1 MIKVCVCDDDET
13 IVNRICSVIDS
24 LSKKNNII
32 SKVEIFYDGATLLNN
47 IQNNNSY
54 YDIIFL
60 DIEMNNMDGIET
72 AKRLRLRDE
81 LVHIIYVTSHENY
94 AKDVFSVRPY
104 QFVLKPFKDEII
116 EKYFLDVYEEIINN
130 DEAFEFKHKGTYYKV
145 LLKNIK
151 YFESKNRSIEIH
163 MIDGTV
169 YEYYDIL
176 DKVEKKICNK
186 KIDFLRIH
194 KSILVN
200 LKHITKKRY
209 DYVELVNGEKLMISQ
224 TKRAEINERYMRNV
238 EDMMRNG
245 IDN

>member
-54 YDIIFL
+54 YDVIFL

-94 AKDVFSVRPY
+94 AIDAFAVRPY

-116 EKYFLDVYEEIINN
+116 EKYFLDVYEKIINN
-130 DEAFEFKHKGTYYKV
+130 DETFEFKHKGTYYKL
-145 LLKNIK
+145 LLKNVK
-151 YFESKNRSIEIH
+151 YFESKNRSIEVY
-163 MIDGTV
+163 MTDGTI
-169 YEYYDIL
+169 YEFYDRL
-176 DKVEKKICNK
+176 DSVEKYLSNSKM
-186 KIDFLRIH
+186 DFLRIH

-200 LKHITKKRY
+200 SRYIVKKRY
-209 DYVELVNGEKLMISQ
+209 DHVELTNGEKLIISQ
-224 TKRAEINERYMRNV
+224 TKRGEINEYYMRKV
-238 EDMMRNG
+238 EEVMRNG

>member
-13 IVNRICSVIDS
+13 IVNRICSVIERVS
-24 LSKKNNII
+24 QENNII
-32 SKVEIFYDGATLLNN
+32 AKVEIFYDGATLLTN

-54 YDIIFL
+54 YDVIFL

-81 LVHIIYVTSHENY
+81 LAHIIYVTSHENY
-94 AKDVFSVRPY
+94 AKDVFAVRPY

-116 EKYFLDVYEEIINN
+116 EKYFLDVYEKIINN
-130 DEAFEFKHKGTYYKV
+130 DETFEFKHKGTYYKL

-163 MIDGTV
+163 MTDGTV
-169 YEYYDIL
+169 YEYYDKL
-176 DKVEKKICNK
+176 DKVEKMLCNT

-200 LKHITKKRY
+200 SRHIAKKRY
-209 DYVELVNGEKLMISQ
+209 DYVELMNGEQLMISQ
-224 TKRAEINERYMRNV
+224 TKRGEINEYYMRKV

>member
-81 LVHIIYVTSHENY
+81 LAHIIYVTSHENY

-130 DEAFEFKHKGTYYKV
+130 DEAFEFKFNNAYYKV
-145 LLKNIK
+145 LVKEIL
-151 YFESKNRSIEIH
+151 YFESEKRSIIIN
-163 MIDGTV
+163 MVDGTKYRFYGKMNNV
-169 YEYYDIL
+169 ECIL
-176 DKVEKKICNK
+176 CKSQ

-194 KSILVN
+194 HSILVN
-200 LKHITKKRY
+200 SRWIKIKRFSEVELIDGTILQISEKKRSQINQQY
-209 DYVELVNGEKLMISQ
+209 IKHVVETM
-224 TKRAEINERYMRNV
+224 
-238 EDMMRNG
+238 
-245 IDN
+245 

>member
-1 MIKVCVCDDDET
+1 MIKVCVCDDDVT
-13 IVNRICSVIDS
+13 IVNRISSVIDII
-24 LSKKNNII
+24 SKKNNIT

-47 IQNNNSY
+47 LENNNSY
-54 YDIIFL
+54 YDVIFL

-81 LVHIIYVTSHENY
+81 LAHIIYVTSHENY

-145 LLKNIK
+145 LLKNVK
-151 YFESKNRSIEIH
+151 YFESKNRSIEVY
-163 MIDGTV
+163 MTDGTI
-169 YEYYDIL
+169 YEFYDRL
-176 DKVEKKICNK
+176 DSVEKYLSNSKM
-186 KIDFLRIH
+186 DFLRIH

-200 LKHITKKRY
+200 SRYIAIKRY
-209 DYVELVNGEKLMISQ
+209 DHVELTNGEKLKISQ
-224 TKRAEINERYMRNV
+224 TKRGEINEYYMRKV
-238 EDMMRNG
+238 EEVMRNG